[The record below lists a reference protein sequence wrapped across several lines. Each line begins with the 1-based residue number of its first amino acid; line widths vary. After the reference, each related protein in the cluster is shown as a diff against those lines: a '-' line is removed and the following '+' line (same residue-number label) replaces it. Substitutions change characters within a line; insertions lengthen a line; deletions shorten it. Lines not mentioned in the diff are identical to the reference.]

1 MTVTECKRLQTVPD
15 DYVFPVSDTQAY
27 KMLGN
32 GWTVDVIAHILS
44 HAPGISTE
52 PLEVLSMYDGMS
64 CGHIALDKLGGHIV
78 KYYATEIDKYAV
90 QTTQHNFPDTV
101 QLGDAFQ
108 VRDDGW
114 KIGTEERREAVAAPA
129 VIKAPEEMP
138 GHTAGVSNAVIKYPG
153 AKWGVAPWVISHFP
167 EHRSYLEPFFG
178 SGAVLFTKPRSAIE
192 TVNDI
197 DGEVVNLF
205 DWIGSDPEKLA
216 HAIRFTP
223 YARDV
228 YDRAWAAQY
237 TETDSFRRAV
247 NFYIRM
253 MMGHGFRTTGEK
265 VGWKNDVQGREAA
278 YAAKSWCKTPEIIME
293 AAERL
298 RGVQIEN
305 RPAVELIRRFNY
317 PNVLIYADPP
327 YLLSTRQ
334 RRKQYRHEMTD
345 DDHVELL
352 EALKAHKGPA
362 IISGYDSDLYNT
374 ELRGWYKDGRTSFTQ
389 TASRRKEIIWMNF
402 EPVGQMDIFREGTG

>member
-1 MTVTECKRLQTVPD
+1 M
-15 DYVFPVSDTQAY
+15 
-27 KMLGN
+27 N
-32 GWTVDVIAHILS
+32 
-44 HAPGISTE
+44 
-52 PLEVLSMYDGMS
+52 
-64 CGHIALDKLGGHIV
+64 AL
-78 KYYATEIDKYAV
+78 
-90 QTTQHNFPDTV
+90 
-101 QLGDAFQ
+101 
-108 VRDDGW
+108 
-114 KIGTEERREAVAAPA
+114 
-129 VIKAPEEMP
+129 
-138 GHTAGVSNAVIKYPG
+138 IKYPG
-153 AKWGVAPWVISHFP
+153 AKWGIAPWVISHFP
-167 EHRSYLEPFFG
+167 KHRSYLEPFFG
-178 SGAVLFTKPRSAIE
+178 SGAVLFTKSRSAIE

-197 DGEVVNLF
+197 DGEIVNLF
-205 DWIGSDPEKLA
+205 EWVKNDPEKLA
-216 HAIRFTP
+216 SAIYFTP
-223 YARDV
+223 YAREI
-228 YDRAWAAQY
+228 YDRAWAEQY
-237 TETDSFRRAV
+237 TEKDSFKRAV

-253 MMGHGFRTTGEK
+253 MQGHGFRTTGEK